1 MHVYFKKIYTIR
13 LKMFIKRVNF
23 GVFLGSEHGSGRN
36 CVMSDEGFCVLNTG
50 LTRRRRGAEGDIV
63 TAFMYCC
70 MNRLFWKPFIF
81 ELKFF
86 LYIKGILI
94 EIIVKAEF
102 YGNY

>member
-1 MHVYFKKIYTIR
+1 LEFFWGQSMG
-13 LKMFIKRVNF
+13 RVWR
-23 GVFLGSEHGSGRN
+23 GVD
-36 CVMSDEGFCVLNTG
+36 CVMSYGGFCVLNTG